1 MNNIHTENKPLVTI
15 VTVVYNGGK
24 EIEKTIRSVINQTY
38 PNIEYLVIDGASKDN
53 TVDIIKKYSDRIT
66 WWITEPD
73 KGIYDAMNKG
83 IDQASGEWILFMNAG
98 DYFYAD
104 TSVAEMFDKNADYNA
119 YDVVYGDAEFRLKSF
134 SYIKQAME
142 AAPDRFMPFS
152 HQAAFTRT
160 CAAKKQRFGTTY
172 KIASDTEFFMKLSM
186 SGSVFKRIPVI
197 VCSYD
202 AHIGLSVRN
211 EVQRAKEIVDMQV
224 KNGAPYTSYYKKFI
238 RDAYIKQFMRKIIPG
253 PIWTKMRE
261 NKIKKQE
268 GIK

>member
-1 MNNIHTENKPLVTI
+1 MNNKPLITV
-15 VTVVYNGGK
+15 VTVVYNGEK
-24 EIEKTIRSVINQTY
+24 EIEGTIKSVINQTY
-38 PNIEYLVIDGASKDN
+38 PHIEYLVIDGASKDK
-53 TVDIIKKYSDRIT
+53 TVDAIKKYEDKIT
-66 WWITEPD
+66 WWVSEPD

-83 IDQASGEWILFMNAG
+83 IERASGEWILFMNAG
-98 DYFYAD
+98 DYLFSD
-104 TSVAEMFDKNADYNA
+104 TSVAEMFDTDADYSA
-119 YDVVYGDAEFRLKSF
+119 YDVVYGDAEFRLKTF

-160 CAAKKQRFGTTY
+160 SAAKRQKFGTVY

-186 SGSVFKRIPVI
+186 NGSVFKRIPVI

-211 EVQRAKEIVDMQV
+211 EVQRSKEIVDMQV

-238 RDAYIKQFMRKIIPG
+238 RDAYIKQFMRKIIPDS
-253 PIWTKMRE
+253 IWTKMRE